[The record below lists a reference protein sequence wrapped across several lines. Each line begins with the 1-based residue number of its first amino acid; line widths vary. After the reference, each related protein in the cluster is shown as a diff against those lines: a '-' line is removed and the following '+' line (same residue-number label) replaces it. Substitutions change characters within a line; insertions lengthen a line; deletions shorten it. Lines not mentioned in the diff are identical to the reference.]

1 MIRIPFNQGLRQLRG
16 FTLIEL
22 IVVIVV
28 ITIIAGIT
36 MVAYRGVASD
46 YRMTSAKNTVSA
58 ALDNARARAIRDN
71 EYMLTVF
78 RPRLV
83 DSGQSQVV
91 DVVVARWSG
100 DSQNATVSGSTVW
113 TVDRFVPVV
122 GIPPRTLS
130 TGVSVAGPGY
140 GVDADHIWWAPT
152 FLPAVA
158 TINASQR
165 WGAMAGILYSPEGRV
180 VVRNAESGSDRVW
193 VDFDQDG
200 EQTIDPDPN
209 RDGNGGDAAVVG
221 WATADTVPVEFAS
234 GAYFD
239 LQGSGGEPFVSMAPF
254 LCVFDEQECRAQAGG
269 ATIIQYPDLVGQYYE
284 AGPDGTVDAYD
295 RDQFYTDYIDLSA
308 DRIQFNRYS
317 GVPLE

>member
-36 MVAYRGVASD
+36 MVAYRGVASG

-140 GVDADHIWWAPT
+140 GVRDLHQLSGT
-152 FLPAVA
+152 
-158 TINASQR
+158 
-165 WGAMAGILYSPEGRV
+165 EHRV
-180 VVRNAESGSDRVW
+180 EARRMPLWSSSVIHAESHDLP
-193 VDFDQDG
+193 
-200 EQTIDPDPN
+200 IHK
-209 RDGNGGDAAVVG
+209 GG
-221 WATADTVPVEFAS
+221 
-234 GAYFD
+234 
-239 LQGSGGEPFVSMAPF
+239 
-254 LCVFDEQECRAQAGG
+254 
-269 ATIIQYPDLVGQYYE
+269 
-284 AGPDGTVDAYD
+284 
-295 RDQFYTDYIDLSA
+295 
-308 DRIQFNRYS
+308 
-317 GVPLE
+317 